1 MTEVKKINTSKMR
14 GRMRA
19 DFRIFLTALW
29 RETIGND
36 PTKMQLL
43 FADILQKE
51 DARKLAMLGFR
62 GFAKTMIAAAST
74 VWELDRTGGKLQV
87 SFWGSNQDNA
97 ADTTQLMLN
106 WIRNIPWL
114 QHLAPTG
121 MMDQS
126 ALSFDVQGRGIFRGS
141 SVQAYGI
148 SGSVTGTR
156 ADILVVDDPE
166 TSSNGDTVK
175 KRVSIDRALD
185 EASYVIKDGGKIRV
199 LGTIHF
205 DDSVYLRLMN
215 KGYKVYIFP
224 MEVPSLE
231 TQKMCWDYYP
241 EPIRRMMEKLPEK
254 TPLDRF
260 SASEIELKRQNGLL
274 SFERQC
280 LCNPFRTS
288 MSNKP
293 FNLRKL
299 IIFDADIDKLPI
311 RFYHSQDD
319 QYLDQDAMGFS
330 SASMI
335 DKLFRAYKWDDQM
348 KPYDR
353 IICVVDPAGTG
364 TDELAVT
371 VIGASSGYA
380 VIFTVYGLTGGSK
393 DENLTRIIE
402 TARRYKCDF
411 ISVESNFGQE
421 MFAQLLRAKYHV
433 EYSRFGRGDDNI
445 IPITT
450 HRATSKKER
459 RIIEAIDPVLN
470 FGRLIITKD
479 AIQMDYESANIHMT
493 EDKMAYRLTYQL
505 SYFSEAGN
513 KLEFDDRIDV
523 VASALEILAPWL
535 TQHPET
541 EATTWEDHLIKK
553 AFEDDDKYFEGLYNP
568 SSKNKQG
575 LRSRSRFL

>member
-1 MTEVKKINTSKMR
+1 MTEVKKVNGSKMR

-19 DFRIFLTALW
+19 DFRVFLTALW
-29 RETIGND
+29 RETLGCD

-51 DARKLAMLGFR
+51 EARKLIMLGFR
-62 GFAKTMIAAAST
+62 GFAKTMIAAAYT
-74 VWELDRTGGKLQV
+74 IWEEDRNNGTLQV
-87 SFWGSNQDNA
+87 AFWGSNQDNA

-114 QHLAPTG
+114 QHLAPDG
-121 MMDQS
+121 AMDQS
-126 ALSFDVQGRGIFRGS
+126 ALSFDVKGRGIFRGS

-148 SGSVTGTR
+148 TGSVTGTR

-185 EASYVIKDGGKIRV
+185 EAAYVIKDQGKIRV

-241 EPIRRMMEKLPEK
+241 EPLRRMMEKLPEK

-260 SASEIELKRQNGLL
+260 TVSEIELKRQNGLL

-299 IIFDADIDKLPI
+299 IVFDADVDKLPI
-311 RFYHSQDD
+311 RFYHSQED
-319 QYLDQDAMGFS
+319 QYMDQDAMSFS

-335 DKLFRAYKWDDQM
+335 DKLYRAYKWDDQM
-348 KPYDR
+348 KAYDR
-353 IICVVDPAGTG
+353 RICVVDPAGTG
-364 TDELAVT
+364 KDELAVT

-380 VIFTVYGLTGGSK
+380 VIFTVYGLIGGSK

-402 TARRYKCDF
+402 TARRFKCDF
-411 ISVESNFGQE
+411 ISIESNFGQE
-421 MFAQLLRAKYHV
+421 MFAQLLRAKFHL
-433 EYSRFGRGDDNI
+433 EYARFGRGEDNI

-450 HRATSKKER
+450 HRASSKKER
-459 RIIEAIDPVLN
+459 RIIEAIDPVIN

-479 AIQMDYESANIHMT
+479 ALQTDYESANIHLT

-513 KLEFDDRIDV
+513 KLEMDDRIDV
-523 VASALEILAPWL
+523 VASGLEILAPWL

-541 EATTWEDHLIKK
+541 EAVTWEDHIIKK
-553 AFEDDDKYFEGLYNP
+553 AFEEDDDYFKGLYNP
-568 SSKNKQG
+568 SGKKQP
-575 LRSRSRFL
+575 LRTRGRFL